1 MNIEINMA
9 GLVFGGSVTLI
20 ISKQSNC
27 TLMPPISP
35 SNSHSEGINY
45 SYIWDTAASA
55 RSTTSLRT
63 SSLEIYLQVPVELS
77 NGEASRGPIA
87 VRYRTAVPPEPPRAQ
102 QSCNR
107 FQEFRRNNGIIIGS
121 ITKTLEHL
129 IWRLE
134 RIVGHKKIN
143 WTWEHL

>member
-1 MNIEINMA
+1 MNIETNMA
-9 GLVFGGSVTLI
+9 ELVFGGSVTLI
-20 ISKQSNC
+20 TSKQSNY

-35 SNSHSEGINY
+35 SNSRSEGSNH
-45 SYIWDTAASA
+45 SYIWDTVAAA
-55 RSTTSLRT
+55 RSTTSLRI
-63 SSLEIYLQVPVELS
+63 SPLETYLQVLAELS
-77 NGEASRGPIA
+77 SGEASRGPTA
-87 VRYRTAVPPEPPRAQ
+87 VRYRTAIPPEPPQAQ

-107 FQEFRRNNGIIIGS
+107 FQEFGHNNGIILGS

-134 RIVGHKKIN
+134 RIVGYKKIN